1 MTGSWFINGDTACAE
16 GAIAA
21 GCRFFAGYPITPAT
35 EIAERMAERLPKLG
49 GVYIQMED
57 EIASM
62 AAILGAAWGGAKT
75 MTSTSGPGF
84 SLMMENFGLGIVTE
98 TPCVVVDVQ
107 RAGPSTGLPT
117 SAGQGDMMQAR
128 WGSHGPYEVIALCPS
143 SPQEL
148 FDLTV
153 RAFNLSERFRMPVLV
168 MTDEV
173 VGHMSEKVVIPKVE
187 TLAITPRRAPTKPP
201 GEFLLYEPAADGIV
215 EMPTAG
221 TGYRVH
227 VTGLTHDRR
236 GYPVLTPEIQ
246 KEMVERLV
254 NKVRDNADEIIQV
267 EERGTD
273 DAEAVIVAYGITVR
287 PALQAIALARREGI
301 RVGLLKIITAWP
313 FPEKAVRALA
323 RRVPLFVVPEINYGQ
338 MALEVERCAA
348 GAAKTVLLPYAGGKI
363 HTPEMILALVK
374 EQLAAVRDPSARR
387 KK

>member
-1 MTGSWFINGDTACAE
+1 MNGDTACAE

-35 EIAERMAERLPKLG
+35 EIAERMAHRLPKLG
-49 GVYIQMED
+49 GTYVQMED

-62 AAILGAAWGGAKT
+62 AAILGAAWGGART

-117 SAGQGDMMQAR
+117 AAGQGDMMQAR

-153 RAFNLSERFRMPVLV
+153 RAFNLSERYRLPVLV

-173 VGHMSEKVVIPKVE
+173 VGHMTEKVVIPPPEKIELV
-187 TLAITPRRAPTKPP
+187 PRRAPTRPP
-201 GEFLLYEPAADGIV
+201 GEFLPYAPGPDGV
-215 EMPTAG
+215 PEMAVAG

-236 GYPVLTPEIQ
+236 GYPVLTQEVQ
-246 KEMVERLV
+246 REMVERLV
-254 NKVRDNADEIIQV
+254 DKIRRNAAEIVAV
-267 EERGTD
+267 EEHGLEG
-273 DAEAVIVAYGITVR
+273 AEAVIVAYGITVR
-287 PALQAIALARREGI
+287 PALQAAALARRDGI
-301 RVGLLKIITAWP
+301 RLGVLKLVTAWP
-313 FPEKAVRALA
+313 FPEEAVGRAA
-323 RRVPLFVVPEINYGQ
+323 ARVPLLAVPEINLGQ
-338 MALEVERCAA
+338 MSREVERVAA
-348 GAAKTVLLPYAGGKI
+348 GHARTLLVPHAGGGI
-363 HTPEMILALVK
+363 HTPEEI
-374 EQLAAVRDPSARR
+374 LAAVRAGLAAVTDPAARR
-387 KK
+387 TP